1 MSHSKSSP
9 EGSDNKTAKRN
20 LPLWMGSRQENSCNL
35 TKKTAGSE
43 ENKDN
48 ELSSR
53 VKNEFS
59 NFSKLLEGVVF
70 VLSGFVNP
78 ERSTLRSQ
86 ALEMGA
92 VYQPDWS
99 SDCTL
104 LVCAFRNT
112 PKFRQVEA
120 DNGTIVSKEWISEC
134 YSQKRLVEIDVYL
147 MHAGNPWRRS
157 NLLDKTVQIRGIP
170 PGRNSHQKLDKE
182 SSSKKSTSSRVC
194 SIHSSNILF
203 KFQSNPLPNKCTI
216 FIGIFFSLISWCFI
230 KALYLPMLCIK
241 CMLLLAYLLCH
252 LMAFELQ
259 DRIPDLPEYL
269 PSPSRVKTWV
279 SDDLNKTISWLG
291 SQEEKP
297 KDYEIKKIASQGI
310 LTCLQDAI
318 DALEHN
324 QEIHGICEQWNIL
337 PRVVEEVLKIKG
349 SKSCSPSI
357 LGECIKKWIVNCKTI
372 YEDEYRRLDEGSG
385 EGNSGTRGSLR
396 EEEISKH
403 LTEYDSDETIEMTE
417 EEIDLAFNRVTSKV
431 PRCF

>member
-134 YSQKRLVEIDVYL
+134 YSQKRLVEIEVYL

-157 NLLDKTVQIRGIP
+157 DLLDKTVQIRGIP

-182 SSSKKSTSSRVC
+182 SSSKKSTSSR
-194 SIHSSNILF
+194 
-203 KFQSNPLPNKCTI
+203 
-216 FIGIFFSLISWCFI
+216 
-230 KALYLPMLCIK
+230 
-241 CMLLLAYLLCH
+241 
-252 LMAFELQ
+252 

-385 EGNSGTRGSLR
+385 EEGNSGTRGSLR